1 MSQKRFRNW
10 CFTLN
15 NYTPI
20 HFEDIKKIN
29 CKYLLMGKE
38 VAPTTQTPHLQGYIC
53 FKNAK
58 TLSSVKLLF
67 PSDQIH
73 LEPAKGNSQQNY
85 EYCTKG
91 GDFYEAGER
100 PCTNQ
105 EKGKKSQEMW
115 AQHWSEAIEG
125 NFLQLPPAQI
135 KTWEYINA
143 KYGTKPSDLNVLRN
157 FWVHGPSGC
166 GKSSTIRK
174 VFGNVYYTKN
184 PSKWWDGYQN
194 QEVIVLDDLDPHH
207 YMIGYYL
214 KIWCD
219 HYIFCAEVKGGM
231 LSIRPKILIVTSQ
244 YTIDQVFSDPNS
256 DQQTRDALN
265 RRFQVLPF
273 TEGTADIL
281 NVAKEEIEPEQEL
294 ESQTL
299 TTKPNGATSFSVAK
313 RIRIEEEKNGNVEV
327 DEIEDSDFDSQRT
340 IEVCHFCP
348 EPWETSPW
356 EKSQKTS
363 LKKCK

>member
-1 MSQKRFRNW
+1 MVVFFHKKMSQKRFRNW
-10 CFTLN
+10 CFTFN
-15 NYTPI
+15 NYTPEQ
-20 HFEDIKKIN
+20 FESIKGIAS
-29 CKYLLMGKE
+29 KYLIVGKE
-38 VAPTTQTPHLQGYIC
+38 TAPETGTPHLQGYIC

-58 TLSSVKLLF
+58 TLTAIKALF
-67 PSDQIH
+67 PDETVH
-73 LEPAKGNSQQNY
+73 LEPAKGNSLQNY

-91 GDFYEAGER
+91 GDYFEAGER
-100 PCTNQ
+100 PATNE
-105 EKGKKSQEMW
+105 EKGSKSKEIW
-115 AQHWSEAIEG
+115 AQHWHEAIEG

-143 KYGTKPSDLNVLRN
+143 KFGNKPQDLNVLRN

-194 QEVIVLDDLDPHH
+194 QEIVLLDDLDPHH
-207 YMIGYYL
+207 FMIGYYL

-219 HYIFCAEVKGGM
+219 HYIFTAEVKGGM

-244 YTIDQVFSDPNS
+244 YTIDQVFNEPNS

-265 RRFQVLPF
+265 RRFQVLPYS
-273 TEGTADIL
+273 EGIVDIL
-281 NVAKEEIEPEQEL
+281 TAAKEQIEPEQEL
-294 ESQTL
+294 ESVL
-299 TTKPNGATSFSVAK
+299 PTTEPKPCSSFDIGK
-313 RIRIEEEKNGNVEV
+313 RIRIEETELDNVEC
-327 DEIEDSDFDSQRT
+327 DEIEDSDFDSQKT

-348 EPWETSPW
+348 EPYEIR
-356 EKSQKTS
+356 